1 MSTLFYGKGAPI
13 HKGEFASI
21 GTYDFPIVIR
31 QNVSLD
37 ELRLI
42 GFSET
47 RQSEQKHRSATVH
60 FFEDDDKFDEVW
72 NNPPKYVAK
81 LRQYRQVLS
90 PDFSQYGDMP
100 AAIQIFN
107 VYRNRWCAAYWQQQG
122 LVVIPTISWSD
133 NASLAYSFDSIE
145 RNSCVAVSTVG
156 CANNEDAFMA
166 GYVEMVA
173 RIEPTAVIC
182 YGRLFSDMDSHA
194 TCIEI
199 EYRTNT
205 TLSYAV
211 HI

>member
-1 MSTLFYGKGAPI
+1 MSTLFCGKGAPI
-13 HKGEFASI
+13 HKGGFASI
-21 GTYDFPIVIR
+21 GTYDFPLVIR

-37 ELRLI
+37 ELCLI

-47 RQSEQKHRSATVH
+47 RQNEQKHQSATVH

-72 NNPPKYVAK
+72 NSPPKYVAK
-81 LRQYRQVLS
+81 LKQYRQVLS
-90 PDFSQYGDMP
+90 PDFSQYADMP

-133 NASLAYSFDSIE
+133 NDSLAYSFDSVE
-145 RNSCVAVSTVG
+145 RHSCIAVSTVG
-156 CANNEDAFMA
+156 CANNEDVFMA

-173 RIEPTAVIC
+173 RIEPIAVIC
-182 YGRLFSDMDSHA
+182 YGRLFSNMSSYA

-205 TLSYAV
+205 TLSYTVRA
-211 HI
+211 